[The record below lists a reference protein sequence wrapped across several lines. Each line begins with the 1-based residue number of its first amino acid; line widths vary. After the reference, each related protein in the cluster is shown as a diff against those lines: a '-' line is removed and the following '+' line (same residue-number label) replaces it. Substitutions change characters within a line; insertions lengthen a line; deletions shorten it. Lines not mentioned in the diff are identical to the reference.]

1 MARAAQRSVAEPLM
15 ETLQVD
21 LSAIERGLPIER
33 LNGFADASGFALK
46 DLLDVVIPARTLKHR
61 KARKEPLSMD
71 ESDKLAL
78 LVRVFDFAVRIWGD
92 RERARYW
99 FQSPKQRFD
108 GRTPMQ
114 MMRTAFGAYLVE
126 EMLIQIDE
134 GIFA

>member
-1 MARAAQRSVAEPLM
+1 MAHAAYRSSAQPLL
-15 ETLQVD
+15 ETLRVD
-21 LSAIERGLPIER
+21 LSAIEQGLPIER
-33 LNGFADASGFALK
+33 LNNFADASGFEMK
-46 DLLDVVIPARTLKHR
+46 DLLEVVIPARTLKHR

-78 LVRVFDFAVRIWGD
+78 LVRICDVAVRIWGD
-92 RERARYW
+92 SSRARSW
-99 FQSPKQRFD
+99 FQSPKYRFS

-114 MMRTAFGAYLVE
+114 MMRTAFGAHLVE